1 MMSFRINE
9 RVAIYSCFGGGEAMG
24 WGNEAG
30 VVGAGLPSATGELW
44 SSSAHAENPLT
55 DATPPFHG
63 CGD

>member
-1 MMSFRINE
+1 
-9 RVAIYSCFGGGEAMG
+9 MG